1 MSKLDTQT
9 KTKGTKRRPYVNLV
23 SPSTQSSYGGAG
35 IRGDLHVMGKIQ
47 VKGIDR
53 FGGER
58 YVALV
63 NEAVEYGCTV
73 ERNER
78 GRQKYRY
85 SYIFTSCDTGAGGVE
100 CMTLDE
106 VDEELDNFRG

>member
-1 MSKLDTQT
+1 MSKVRAGA
-9 KTKGTKRRPYVNLV
+9 KGVKRRPFTSHFQPV
-23 SPSTQSSYGGAG
+23 GGERG
-35 IRGDLHVMGKIQ
+35 IASELHVMGKIQ

-63 NEAVEYGCTV
+63 KEAVALGCTV

-78 GRQKYRY
+78 GRQKYKRG
-85 SYIFTSCDTGAGGVE
+85 YIFTSCDTGAGGVE